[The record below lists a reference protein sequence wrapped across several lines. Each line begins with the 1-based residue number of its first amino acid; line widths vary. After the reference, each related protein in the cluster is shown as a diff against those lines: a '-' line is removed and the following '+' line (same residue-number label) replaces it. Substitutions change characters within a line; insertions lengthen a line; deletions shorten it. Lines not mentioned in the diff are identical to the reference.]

1 MIIMQVYDTR
11 KPLTTNFK
19 NLYIG
24 CAFFDDKREIY
35 AIRIADCNDD
45 EGCANAVCLETGN
58 LYFYEDDD
66 EVTLIKAKIEVY
78 A

>member
-1 MIIMQVYDTR
+1 MQVYDSR

-19 NLYIG
+19 DINIG
-24 CAFFDDKREIY
+24 CAFSDDNEGIY
-35 AIRIADCNDD
+35 AIRIADCENDD
-45 EGCANAVCLETGN
+45 GCMNAVSLETGN

-66 EVTLIKAKIEVY
+66 EVTPIKAKIEVY